1 MLDRLAPNPG
11 SRKPKRRV
19 GRGNG
24 SGWGKTCGRGQK
36 GAGARSGSKRRTWYE
51 GGQMPLARRLP
62 KRGFTNIFRE
72 PRQVVNLADLG
83 RFRKGSVVD
92 GVALAKAGLVARGDR
107 PVKILARGKL
117 AKELTLRVQAI
128 SASARAQ
135 VEEVGGRVE
144 IVKPGA
150 AGETAGS

>member
-1 MLDRLAPNPG
+1 
-11 SRKPKRRV
+11 
-19 GRGNG
+19 
-24 SGWGKTCGRGQK
+24 
-36 GAGARSGSKRRTWYE
+36 
-51 GGQMPLARRLP
+51 MPLARRLP

-107 PVKILARGKL
+107 PVKVLARGKL

-128 SASARAQ
+128 SVSARAQ
-135 VEEVGGRVE
+135 VEEAGGRVE

-150 AGETAGS
+150 AAETAES